1 MTRKEFVNIVGP
13 LALRMRQELD
23 TAQWRL
29 LHESLD
35 DLGPRLLALA
45 VNRAA
50 KTRKWFP
57 KDAEFREDA
66 EACRLELRASLQ
78 FEPCANC
85 SKDGWAQREVEGV
98 MRAVRCECWKAHQA
112 RIEALGVGSAPLAL
126 PAARESE
133 LVPYATD

>member
-1 MTRKEFVNIVGP
+1 MTRKEFVEIVGP

-35 DLGPRLLALA
+35 DLGPRLLRAA
-45 VNRAA
+45 VIRAA

-66 EACRLELRASLQ
+66 EACRLEMRAALK
-78 FEPCANC
+78 FEPCEEC
-85 SKDGWAQREVEGV
+85 QFSPGY
-98 MRAVRCECWKAHQA
+98 RAVGKLAVERCPCWHAHQA
-112 RIEALGVGSAPLAL
+112 KVKSLGVGDKPLAL
-126 PAARESE
+126 PPASRESLE
-133 LVPYATD
+133 AQE